1 MGAYFCSI
9 TLFIGPYLQLSSILV
24 FFRISRHGSCQKC
37 MLLFPQT
44 VCLILNTNSSWDRSC
59 CSRELVWNR
68 VLLSYRFPIAGS
80 KPCCHV
86 SPAHDAWLPF
96 VSDWCLRPTAAS
108 LVLAPVHPRCS
119 QRLKRFLVHGTHC
132 SFLALLYNDKMAMSI
147 VFIDF
152 SQANSKAHS

>member
-1 MGAYFCSI
+1 MVRTQSSLTASPTQGRVHSPEMIPQKHQAPNRPTSRLGAYFCSI

-24 FFRISRHGSCQKC
+24 FFRVSRHGSCQKC
-37 MLLFPQT
+37 ILLFPQT
-44 VCLILNTNSSWDRSC
+44 VCLNLNTNFSWDRSC

-96 VSDWCLRPTAAS
+96 VSDWCLRPSAAS

-119 QRLKRFLVHGTHC
+119 QRLIA
-132 SFLALLYNDKMAMSI
+132 S
-147 VFIDF
+147 
-152 SQANSKAHS
+152 